1 MAKAPKQQKQ
11 KAAAADKWII
21 YGATGYTGRLIAIE
35 ALKQGLRPTLA
46 GRNPEKVAAIAE
58 QMNLPWAAFSVDDK
72 DAVRLALQD
81 KTLLLSVAGPFSATA
96 NQMMDACIET
106 GTHYLDVTGEIDV
119 FELASHKGTAA
130 KKAGITL
137 LPGVGF
143 DVVPSDCLAAHTAAR
158 SKSPV
163 SLTLAI
169 KSSGLASRGT
179 AKTGI
184 EGLGKGTA
192 VRRDGKIEHV
202 KAGSLLRDFDFGNG
216 LEKYV
221 GLSWG
226 DVSTAFHSTG
236 IGDIDVYFPY
246 EGPIKSMTKISRHMG
261 LLMGMRFMQNFLK
274 KQINKIPAGP
284 TSQQRS
290 GAGSMLR
297 AEVTDEN
304 GSVFISQLATPNGYS
319 LTAQSAVLC
328 SMKVMKGGI
337 EHGFKT
343 PSLAFGVAL
352 LDELDG
358 CKLAD
363 H

>member
-1 MAKAPKQQKQ
+1 MAKTR
-11 KAAAADKWII
+11 KAKNKKAEDWLI

-35 ALKQGLRPTLA
+35 ALKRGLRPTLA
-46 GRNPEKVAAIAE
+46 GRNAEKVAAIAE
-58 QMNLPWAAFSVDDK
+58 QMNLPWTSFSVNDE
-72 DAVRLALQD
+72 DAVRQALKD
-81 KTLLLSVAGPFSATA
+81 KSLVLSVAGPFSSTA
-96 NQMMDACIET
+96 YQMMDACIDT
-106 GTHYLDVTGEIDV
+106 GCHYLDVTGEIDV
-119 FELASHKGTAA
+119 FELAASKSKAA
-130 KKAGITL
+130 KKAGVTL

-158 SKSPV
+158 SKNPA

-169 KSSGLASRGT
+169 KSGGFASRGT

-192 VRRDGKIEHV
+192 VRRNGKIEYV

-216 LEKYV
+216 PEKYV

-226 DVSTAFHSTG
+226 DVSTAYYSTR
-236 IGDIDVYFPY
+236 IADIDVYFPY
-246 EGPIKSMTKISRHMG
+246 DGPIKSMTKISRHMG
-261 LLMGMRFMQNFLK
+261 LLVGMRFVQNFLK
-274 KQINKIPAGP
+274 KQVDKIPAGP
-284 TSQQRS
+284 TSQQRA
-290 GAGSMLR
+290 GAGSILR

-304 GSVFISQLATPNGYS
+304 GSIFISQLSTPNGYS

-328 SMKVMKGGI
+328 CMKIMAGGV

-352 LDELDG
+352 LNELDG
-358 CKLAD
+358 CKLED